1 MFKIQSV
8 KITGFWQR
16 FNASCDFNDDV
27 NIIIGRNGTGK
38 TTFMNILHSVLS
50 VDIDT
55 IDSNDFESIEIK
67 LKNGKQTKTIR
78 AKKINDDK
86 SPFLTIEY
94 QISRHKYIIRAIQ
107 TDDRRVAMQYRR
119 KAILESIELRTELSK
134 LVSLS
139 SLSVYRLRSGENF
152 EIPDR
157 NGLKAVTPVDFRLS
171 QLLQLLTKY
180 QLDLSQKARDIAL
193 ELQKE
198 VLASILYSKEDTY
211 RVNSI
216 VDFNKEKEKSDLLA
230 AYSQL
235 NADDSGVKRKII
247 SHVDAIDKTLSSL
260 KKSKLNQEVNID
272 IDFRP
277 IEAYRNTQKIIKM
290 SLLSE
295 KKTSD
300 VFSPIDLFIKILT
313 EFILD
318 KEFKFVGGELEISN
332 DYGEIKNDALSS
344 GEKQLLILFIE
355 TLLQRS
361 QPYVFLTDEPEL
373 SLHIEWQRKI
383 IPAIKKLNPYAQVIA
398 ATHSPEVASKFRN
411 SIHDMEK
418 VVAYV

>member
-8 KITGFWQR
+8 EITGFWQR
-16 FNASCDFNDDV
+16 FSASCTFNDDV

-55 IDSNDFESIEIK
+55 IDNNDFESIEIK

-78 AKKINDDK
+78 AKKINDDI
-86 SPFLTIEY
+86 SPYFTIEY
-94 QISRHKYIIRAIQ
+94 QISRRKYVVRAIQ
-107 TDDRRVAMQYRR
+107 SDDRRVAMHYRR
-119 KAILESIELRTELSK
+119 KAIQESIELRTELAK

-139 SLSVYRLRSGENF
+139 SLSVYRLRSGEDF

-157 NGLKAVTPVDFRLS
+157 NGLRAITPVDFRLS
-171 QLLQLLTKY
+171 QLLQQLTKY
-180 QLDLSQKARDIAL
+180 QLDLSQQARDIAL
-193 ELQKE
+193 DLQKE

-211 RVNSI
+211 EINGLAN
-216 VDFNKEKEKSDLLA
+216 FNKDKEKEDLLS
-230 AYSQL
+230 AYNQL
-235 NADDSGVKRKII
+235 NANDNSVRRKII
-247 SHVDAIDKTLSSL
+247 SHVDAIDKTLGEL
-260 KKSKLNQEVNID
+260 RKNNEKDQDINID
-272 IDFRP
+272 VRP

-290 SLLSE
+290 SLNAE

-300 VFSPIDLFIKILT
+300 IFSPIDLFIRILT

-318 KEFKFVGGELEISN
+318 KKFKFVGGELEISN
-332 DYGEIKNDALSS
+332 SFGDIKNDALSS

-361 QPYVFLTDEPEL
+361 KPYVFLTDEPEL
-373 SLHIEWQRKI
+373 SLHIAWQRKI
-383 IPAIKKLNPYAQVIA
+383 IPAIRKLNPYAQVIA
-398 ATHSPEVASKFRN
+398 ATHSPEVASKFRD

-418 VVAYV
+418 VVAHV

>member
-8 KITGFWQR
+8 EITGFWQR
-16 FNASCDFNDDV
+16 FSASCVFNDDV

-55 IDSNDFESIEIK
+55 IDNNDFESIEIK

-78 AKKINDDK
+78 AKKINDDM
-86 SPFLTIEY
+86 SPFFTIEY
-94 QISRHKYIIRAIQ
+94 QISRRKYVVRAIQ
-107 TDDRRVAMQYRR
+107 SDDRRVATHYRR
-119 KAILESIELRTELSK
+119 KAMQESIELRTELAK

-139 SLSVYRLRSGENF
+139 SLSVYRLRSGEEF

-157 NGLKAVTPVDFRLS
+157 NGLRAITPVDFRLS
-171 QLLQLLTKY
+171 QLLQQLTKY
-180 QLDLSQKARDIAL
+180 QLDLSQQARDIAL
-193 ELQKE
+193 DLQKE

-211 RVNSI
+211 EINGI
-216 VDFNKEKEKSDLLA
+216 ANFNKEKEKEDLLS
-230 AYSQL
+230 AYNQL
-235 NADDSGVKRKII
+235 NANDNSVRRKII
-247 SHVDAIDKTLSSL
+247 SHVDAIDKTLSDLRQNS
-260 KKSKLNQEVNID
+260 KKDQDVNID
-272 IDFRP
+272 VRP

-290 SLLSE
+290 SLNAE

-300 VFSPIDLFIKILT
+300 IFSPIDLFIRILT

-318 KEFKFVGGELEISN
+318 KKFKFVGGELEISN
-332 DYGEIKNDALSS
+332 SFGGIKNDALSS

-361 QPYVFLTDEPEL
+361 KPYVFLTDEPEL
-373 SLHIEWQRKI
+373 SLHIAWQRKI
-383 IPAIKKLNPYAQVIA
+383 IPAIRKLNPYAQVIA
-398 ATHSPEVASKFRN
+398 ATHSPEVASKFRD

-418 VVAYV
+418 VVAHV

>member
-8 KITGFWQR
+8 EITGFWQR
-16 FNASCDFNDDV
+16 FSASCTFNDDV

-55 IDSNDFESIEIK
+55 IDNNDFESIEIK

-78 AKKINDDK
+78 AKKINDDI
-86 SPFLTIEY
+86 SPYFTIEY
-94 QISRHKYIIRAIQ
+94 QISRRKYVVRAIQ
-107 TDDRRVAMQYRR
+107 SDDRRVAMHYRR
-119 KAILESIELRTELSK
+119 KAIQESIELRTELAK

-139 SLSVYRLRSGENF
+139 SLSVYRLRSGEDF

-157 NGLKAVTPVDFRLS
+157 NGLRAITPVDFRLS
-171 QLLQLLTKY
+171 QLLQQLTKY
-180 QLDLSQKARDIAL
+180 QLDLSQQARDIAL
-193 ELQKE
+193 DLQKE

-211 RVNSI
+211 EINGLAN
-216 VDFNKEKEKSDLLA
+216 FNKEKEKEDLLS
-230 AYSQL
+230 AYNQL
-235 NADDSGVKRKII
+235 NANDNSVRRKII
-247 SHVDAIDKTLSSL
+247 SHVDAIDKTLGEL
-260 KKSKLNQEVNID
+260 RKNNEKDQDVNID
-272 IDFRP
+272 VRP

-290 SLLSE
+290 SLNAE

-300 VFSPIDLFIKILT
+300 IFSPIDLFIRILT

-318 KEFKFVGGELEISN
+318 KKFKFVGGELEISN
-332 DYGEIKNDALSS
+332 SFGDIKNDALSS

-361 QPYVFLTDEPEL
+361 KPYVFLTDEPEL
-373 SLHIEWQRKI
+373 SLHIAWQRKI
-383 IPAIKKLNPYAQVIA
+383 IPAIRKLNPYAQVIA
-398 ATHSPEVASKFRN
+398 ATHSPEVASKFRD

-418 VVAYV
+418 VVAHV

>member
-8 KITGFWQR
+8 EITGFWQR
-16 FNASCDFNDDV
+16 FSASCTFNDDV

-55 IDSNDFESIEIK
+55 IDNNDFESIEIK

-78 AKKINDDK
+78 AKKINDDI
-86 SPFLTIEY
+86 SPYFTIEY
-94 QISRHKYIIRAIQ
+94 QISRRKYVVRAIQ
-107 TDDRRVAMQYRR
+107 SDDRRVAMHYRR
-119 KAILESIELRTELSK
+119 KAIQESIELRTELAK

-139 SLSVYRLRSGENF
+139 SLSVYRLRSGEDF

-157 NGLKAVTPVDFRLS
+157 NGLRAITPVDFRLS
-171 QLLQLLTKY
+171 QLLQQLTKY
-180 QLDLSQKARDIAL
+180 QLDLSQQARDIAL
-193 ELQKE
+193 DLQKE

-211 RVNSI
+211 EINGLAN
-216 VDFNKEKEKSDLLA
+216 FNKEKEKEDLLS
-230 AYSQL
+230 AYNQL
-235 NADDSGVKRKII
+235 NANDNSVRRKII
-247 SHVDAIDKTLSSL
+247 SHVDAIDKTLGEL
-260 KKSKLNQEVNID
+260 RKNNEKDQDINID
-272 IDFRP
+272 VRP

-290 SLLSE
+290 SLNAE

-300 VFSPIDLFIKILT
+300 IFSPIDLFIRILT

-318 KEFKFVGGELEISN
+318 KKFKFVGGELEISN
-332 DYGEIKNDALSS
+332 SFGDIKNDALSS

-361 QPYVFLTDEPEL
+361 KPYVFLTDEPEL
-373 SLHIEWQRKI
+373 SLHIAWQRKI
-383 IPAIKKLNPYAQVIA
+383 IPAIRKLNPYAQVIA
-398 ATHSPEVASKFRN
+398 ATHSPEVASKFRD

-418 VVAYV
+418 VVAHV

>member
-8 KITGFWQR
+8 EITGFWQR
-16 FNASCDFNDDV
+16 FNASCVFNDDV

-38 TTFMNILHSVLS
+38 TTFMNILYSVLS

-55 IDSNDFESIEIK
+55 IDNNDFESIEIK

-78 AKKINDDK
+78 AKKINDDI
-86 SPFLTIEY
+86 SPYFTIEY
-94 QISRHKYIIRAIQ
+94 QISRRKYIVRAIQ
-107 TDDRRVAMQYRR
+107 SDDRRVAMHYRR
-119 KAILESIELRTELSK
+119 KAIQESIELRTELSK

-139 SLSVYRLRSGENF
+139 SLSVYRLRSGEDF

-157 NGLKAVTPVDFRLS
+157 NGLRAITPVDFRLS
-171 QLLQLLTKY
+171 QLLQQLTKY
-180 QLDLSQKARDIAL
+180 QLDLSQQARDIAL
-193 ELQKE
+193 DLQKE

-211 RVNSI
+211 EINGI
-216 VDFNKEKEKSDLLA
+216 ANFNKEKEKVDLLS

-235 NADDSGVKRKII
+235 NANDNSVRRKII
-247 SHVDAIDKTLSSL
+247 SHVDAIDKTLRDLRQNSE
-260 KKSKLNQEVNID
+260 KDQDVNID
-272 IDFRP
+272 VRP

-290 SLLSE
+290 SLLAE
-295 KKTSD
+295 KKTSNI
-300 VFSPIDLFIKILT
+300 FSPIDLFIGILT

-318 KEFKFVGGELEISN
+318 KKFKFVGGELEISN
-332 DYGEIKNDALSS
+332 SFGGIKNDALSS

-361 QPYVFLTDEPEL
+361 KPYVFLTDEPEL
-373 SLHIEWQRKI
+373 SLHIAWQRKI
-383 IPAIKKLNPYAQVIA
+383 IPAIRKLNPYAQVIA
-398 ATHSPEVASKFRN
+398 ATHSPEVASKFRE

-418 VVAYV
+418 VVAHV